1 MGGGVQAWRL
11 VVQVQA
17 WARWRQVK
25 LDELSAAGAL
35 LLGRVT
41 YEGFAKAWPSVK
53 DEEGF
58 GDKMNGIRK
67 YVVSNKLKDSEATWN
82 NTTIIRSDMAAEVA
96 RLKAQPGG
104 DLLVYGSARLAQDF
118 AQHGLVD
125 GYRLMVY
132 PVLLGGGKRLFADAG
147 QLASLELVD
156 SKAAGDGIVMLDLPG
171 RLMQQYMLTVHS
183 VEGSPEPSADARQRC
198 TGPSTSSTVNSSRAV
213 RGCSRVGFT
222 PRTPPPSCG
231 SMRVARS

>member
-1 MGGGVQAWRL
+1 MTTAGPAISQDGGNIMKVVVSEFVSLDGVMEDPGGAEGYKHGGWSFKYKRGPDGDKY
-11 VVQVQA
+11 
-17 WARWRQVK
+17 K

-104 DLLVYGSARLAQDF
+104 DLLVYGSARLAQDL

-132 PVLLGGGKRLFADAG
+132 PVILGGGKRLFADAG
-147 QLASLELVD
+147 KMASLELVD
-156 SKAAGDGIVMLDLPG
+156 SKAAGDGIVMLT
-171 RLMQQYMLTVHS
+171 YK
-183 VEGSPEPSADARQRC
+183 AA
-198 TGPSTSSTVNSSRAV
+198 
-213 RGCSRVGFT
+213 
-222 PRTPPPSCG
+222 
-231 SMRVARS
+231 

>member
-1 MGGGVQAWRL
+1 MTTGEPAISQDGGNIMKVVVSEFVSLDGVMEDPGGAEGYKHGGWSFKYKRGPDGH
-11 VVQVQA
+11 
-17 WARWRQVK
+17 K
-25 LDELSAAGAL
+25 YNLDELSAAGAL

-104 DLLVYGSARLAQDF
+104 DLLLYGSARLAQDL
-118 AQHGLVD
+118 AEHGLVD
-125 GYRLMVY
+125 GYRLMGY
-132 PVLLGGGKRLFADAG
+132 PVVLCRRKLLF
-147 QLASLELVD
+147 
-156 SKAAGDGIVMLDLPG
+156 
-171 RLMQQYMLTVHS
+171 
-183 VEGSPEPSADARQRC
+183 
-198 TGPSTSSTVNSSRAV
+198 
-213 RGCSRVGFT
+213 
-222 PRTPPPSCG
+222 
-231 SMRVARS
+231 